1 MALTSGI
8 GVAAGPGQIAG
19 GSEPTNI
26 AEVDDSGALKV
37 QGGSTSPG
45 GVVTN
50 QRVNEGGEVVISSAG
65 MIRELLI
72 ELRLLTA
79 IMAEAHFVTDT
90 DLAFRRADIDRD
102 LDP

>member
-37 QGGSTSPG
+37 FGGTTSPS
-45 GVVTN
+45 GVATN

-65 MIRELLI
+65 MIREILI
-72 ELRLLTA
+72 ELRLLTT